1 MKLALLMGNR
11 YNPWHLQGFKRLR
24 GNTTVTAFRAESQIQ
39 DHFKERGDGTEWME
53 RERIYFDTQAG
64 NAIARAYYTFAER
77 YMNRTPRVLP
87 FHEQL
92 KGYDVIHSWE
102 LFTDWSASA
111 LEARKQ
117 YNIPLA
123 VTVWDLLPFN
133 MEREPGRREL
143 KMRVAEGADRVVIY
157 TERSRAMLAFE
168 GVAQDRIAYVPPGV
182 DTELFSPGVAPREFG
197 LKDDDFVVLF
207 VGWFVPRKG
216 IDFLL
221 YALRKLI
228 DEGGAAAK
236 RIKLLIVGSG
246 AGRERVEALLARLGL
261 PSQCIITGA
270 LTYERMPNVFRMC
283 DVFVLP
289 SVASDEWQEQ
299 FGMSLI
305 EAMATGKPCIA
316 TLSGA
321 IDEIAGDAALLVQP
335 NDFTAIYRA
344 LRRVFNHADERA
356 RLGAEARARV
366 RRAFDLTL
374 HANALSDLYDDLLK

>member
-24 GNTTVTAFRAESQIQ
+24 GNPTVTAFRAESQIQ

-53 RERIYFDTQAG
+53 RKRIYFDTQAG
-64 NAIARAYYTFAER
+64 SAIVRTYHTFAER
-77 YMNRTPRVLP
+77 YLDRSPRVLP

-111 LEARKQ
+111 LKARKQ
-117 YNIPLA
+117 FNIPLA
-123 VTVWDLLPFN
+123 ITVWDLLPFN
-133 MEREPGRREL
+133 MERESGRREL
-143 KMRVAEGADRVVIY
+143 KKRVAQGADRVVVY
-157 TERSRAMLAFE
+157 TERSRAILAFE

-182 DTELFSPGVAPREFG
+182 DTEMFSPGNAPREFG
-197 LKDDDFVVLF
+197 LHDDDFVVLF

-228 DEGGAAAK
+228 DDGGPAAK

-246 AGRERVEALLARLGL
+246 AGRERVEALIARLDL
-261 PSQCIITGA
+261 QAHCVITGA
-270 LTYERMPNVFRMC
+270 LTYERMPNVFRMS
-283 DVFVLP
+283 DVFILP
-289 SVASDEWQEQ
+289 SIASDEWQEQ

-305 EAMATGKPCIA
+305 EAMAAGKPCIA

-321 IDEIAGDAALLVQP
+321 IEEIAGDAALLVQP
-335 NDFTAIYRA
+335 NDFVSIYRA
-344 LRRVFNHADERA
+344 LRRLFNHSDERA
-356 RLGAEARARV
+356 RLGAEARSRV
-366 RRAFDLTL
+366 RRNFDLPM
-374 HANALSDLYDDLLK
+374 HATALSDLYDELLK

>member
-1 MKLALLMGNR
+1 M
-11 YNPWHLQGFKRLR
+11 
-24 GNTTVTAFRAESQIQ
+24 
-39 DHFKERGDGTEWME
+39 
-53 RERIYFDTQAG
+53 
-64 NAIARAYYTFAER
+64 
-77 YMNRTPRVLP
+77 
-87 FHEQL
+87 
-92 KGYDVIHSWE
+92 
-102 LFTDWSASA
+102 
-111 LEARKQ
+111 
-117 YNIPLA
+117 
-123 VTVWDLLPFN
+123 
-133 MEREPGRREL
+133 
-143 KMRVAEGADRVVIY
+143 
-157 TERSRAMLAFE
+157 
-168 GVAQDRIAYVPPGV
+168 
-182 DTELFSPGVAPREFG
+182 FSPGAAPREFG
-197 LKDDDFVVLF
+197 LSDDDFVVLF

-221 YALRKLI
+221 FALRKLI

-246 AGRERVEALLARLGL
+246 AGRERVEALIARLDL
-261 PSQCIITGA
+261 QAHCIITGA
-270 LTYERMPNVFRMC
+270 LTYERMPSVFRMC

-335 NDFTAIYRA
+335 NDFTTIYRA
-344 LRRVFNHADERA
+344 LRRVINHADERA

-366 RRAFDLTL
+366 RRNFDLTL

>member
-1 MKLALLMGNR
+1 MGNR

-24 GNTTVTAFRAESQIQ
+24 QKPTITAFRAESQIQ

-64 NAIARAYYTFAER
+64 NTLARTYNTFAER
-77 YMNRTPRVLP
+77 YLNRSPRVLP

-92 KGYDVIHSWE
+92 KDYDVIHSWE

-123 VTVWDLLPFN
+123 ITVWDLLPFN

-143 KMRVAEGADRVVIY
+143 KKRAADGADRVVVY

-168 GVAQDRIAYVPPGV
+168 GVAQDRIVYVPPAV
-182 DTELFSPGVAPREFG
+182 DTEMFSPGAAPREFG
-197 LKDDDFVVLF
+197 LSDDDFVVLF

-221 YALRKLI
+221 FALRKLI

-246 AGRERVEALLARLGL
+246 AGRERVEALIARLDL
-261 PSQCIITGA
+261 QAHCTITGA

-305 EAMATGKPCIA
+305 EAMASGKPCIA

-321 IDEIAGDAALLVQP
+321 IDEIASDAALLVQP

-344 LRRVFNHADERA
+344 LRRLFHHADERA

-366 RRAFDLTL
+366 RRTFDLAL

>member
-24 GNTTVTAFRAESQIQ
+24 GNPTVTAFRAESQIQ

-64 NAIARAYYTFAER
+64 NAIGRAYFTFAER
-77 YMNRTPRVLP
+77 YLNRTPRVLP

-117 YNIPLA
+117 YNIPVA
-123 VTVWDLLPFN
+123 ITVWDLLPFN

-143 KMRVAEGADRVVIY
+143 KMRVAKDADRAVVY

-182 DTELFSPGVAPREFG
+182 DTELFSPGAAPREFG
-197 LKDDDFVVLF
+197 LGEDDFVVLF

-221 YALRKLI
+221 FALRKLI

-246 AGRERVEALLARLGL
+246 AGRERVEALIARLGL
-261 PSQCIITGA
+261 QSHCIIAGA
-270 LTYERMPNVFRMC
+270 LTYERMPNIFRMC

-344 LRRVFNHADERA
+344 LLRVFSHSDERA
-356 RLGAEARARV
+356 RLGAEARARA
-366 RRAFDLTL
+366 RRTFDLAL
-374 HANALSDLYDDLLK
+374 HANALSDLYDELLK